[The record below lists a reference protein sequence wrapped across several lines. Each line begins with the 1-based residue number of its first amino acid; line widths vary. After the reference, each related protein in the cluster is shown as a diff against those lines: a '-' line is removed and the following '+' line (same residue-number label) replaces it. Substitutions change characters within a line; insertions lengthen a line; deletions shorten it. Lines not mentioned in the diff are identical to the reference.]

1 MKPLL
6 FFDENLLLLWTKTI
20 HAYLD
25 RYVIELNIPFEVPF
39 NFVSV
44 EYVNS
49 EAKKDVVSNY
59 VKSL

>member
-1 MKPLL
+1 MRIYYYC
-6 FFDENLLLLWTKTI
+6 EQKTI

>member
-6 FFDENLLLLWTKTI
+6 FSMRIYYYFEQKTI